1 MAEDLQWHLETNAAL
16 WRRGEKHGIKP
27 GQEFAVD
34 FNFYCSRRDIADAFV
49 RSLEDAGFAVKKE
62 TRRTLLFW
70 RGWEIEAT
78 ATFAWTPDYLNERTK
93 EFCKTANECGFSF
106 EGIGALMSASS

>member
-16 WRRGEKHGIKP
+16 WRRWEKHGIKP

-34 FNFYCSRRDIADAFV
+34 FNFYCPRRDIADAFV

-62 TRRTLLFW
+62 TKRTLLFW

-106 EGIGALMSASS
+106 EGIGALMPAGS